1 MGTMNTSD
9 QRTGIMVNKPKPAR
23 NGAARASGFTMVEL
37 MMTVAIG
44 SIVLMLAVPSFRY
57 VTNSNRI
64 AAEINGLLGDLQFAR
79 AEAIKEGRTVT
90 VCVSS
95 DGANC
100 TGGTAWQNGW
110 IVFQDPT
117 NLGVVDANE
126 NVLRIQKTFSGT
138 DTFVATGIP
147 NGITSVTFN
156 REGYAA
162 PIANG
167 TILTLHDSTSNT
179 NWTRCLTINLVG
191 QVNTGRVGPMP
202 SGVNCT

>member
-1 MGTMNTSD
+1 
-9 QRTGIMVNKPKPAR
+9 MVSKPKYRRQGIA
-23 NGAARASGFTMVEL
+23 NASGFTMIEL

-44 SIVLMLAVPSFRY
+44 AIVLVLAVPSFRY
-57 VTNSNRI
+57 VTNANRI

-95 DGANC
+95 NGTGC

-110 IVFQDPT
+110 IVFSDPV
-117 NLGVVDANE
+117 NFGVVDAGE
-126 NVLRIQKTFSGT
+126 TVLRAQKTFSGT
-138 DTFVATGIP
+138 DTFVS

-162 PIANG
+162 PIAAG
-167 TILTLHDSTSNT
+167 TLLTLHDSSNT
-179 NWTRCLTINLVG
+179 SAWTRCLSINLVG
-191 QVNTGRVGPMP
+191 QITTEKVNDNANGT
-202 SGVNCT
+202 NCT

>member
-23 NGAARASGFTMVEL
+23 NGAAARASGFTMIEL

-79 AEAIKEGRTVT
+79 AEAIKEGKTVT
-90 VCVSS
+90 VCQSN
-95 DGANC
+95 DGSTC
-100 TGGTAWQNGW
+100 TGSLSWQGGW
-110 IVFQDPT
+110 IVFSDPV
-117 NLGVVDANE
+117 NIGVRDANE
-126 NVLRIQKTFSGT
+126 TILRVQKAFSGS
-138 DTFVATGIP
+138 DTFVASFGL
-147 NGITSVTFN
+147 TSVTFN

-162 PIANG
+162 PITAG
-167 TILTLHDSTSNT
+167 TLLTLHDSTSNT
-179 NWTRCLTINLVG
+179 NWTRCLAINVVG
-191 QVNTGRVGPMP
+191 QVTTERVG
-202 SGVNCT
+202 GACL

>member
-1 MGTMNTSD
+1 M
-9 QRTGIMVNKPKPAR
+9 MVSKPKYRRQGIA
-23 NGAARASGFTMVEL
+23 NASGFTMIEL

-44 SIVLMLAVPSFRY
+44 AIVLVLAVPSFRY
-57 VTNSNRI
+57 VTNANRI

-95 DGANC
+95 NGTGC

-110 IVFQDPT
+110 IVFSDPV
-117 NLGVVDANE
+117 NFGVVDAGE
-126 NVLRIQKTFSGT
+126 TVLRAQKTFSGT
-138 DTFVATGIP
+138 DTFVS

-162 PIANG
+162 PIAAG
-167 TILTLHDSTSNT
+167 TLLTLHDSSNT
-179 NWTRCLTINLVG
+179 SAWTRCLSINLVG
-191 QVNTGRVGPMP
+191 QITTEKVNDNANGT
-202 SGVNCT
+202 NCT